1 MEPMV
6 NTILKSFVILILF
19 YPGHAR
25 AQTNSG
31 QFTQELNVK
40 FVSSEIKKLDQAE
53 ELIIQADKLLEK
65 ANQQFSALTDVERK
79 ERLSSNYNLAL
90 KKLFE
95 SSEIYKEAYNLVFSV
110 FKDKGDKF
118 WQKMN
123 KTNHRAA
130 GMDKAKY
137 YESSA
142 LKNLNRSL
150 IRRQQAL
157 ESDRFEYSSGIMKDA
172 LNLERLA
179 VRNQG
184 RALQIC
190 CDYPVEY
197 NYGWEDDK
205 TLEEIVEIMKDP
217 NVHEPPCD
225 IFATVD
231 KQAKI
236 DSTLFKV
243 IIFKVQ
249 IAAHTMPLTEEY
261 LSSIYKGELKI
272 DMIFEEDWYKYSIGR
287 YSSFDEA
294 DATLREC
301 NIKKAFVVA
310 YQEGIKISTQEA
322 LQLMEKKNSSSL

>member
-1 MEPMV
+1 MDGKM
-6 NTILKSFVILILF
+6 NKILRILTFLIFLC
-19 YPGHAR
+19 PGYGWT
-25 AQTNSG
+25 QTNNG
-31 QFTQELNVK
+31 LFTHELNVK
-40 FVSSEIKKLDQAE
+40 LLPSEIKKLEQAE
-53 ELIIQADKLLEK
+53 ELIMQADKMQEE

-79 ERLSSNYNLAL
+79 ERLSSNYNQAL
-90 KKLFE
+90 KRLFE
-95 SSEIYKEAYNLVFSV
+95 SSEAYKEAYNLVFNV
-110 FKDKGDKF
+110 FKEKGDKF

-142 LKNLNRSL
+142 LKTLNRSI
-150 IRRQQAL
+150 IRRQQVL

-190 CDYPVEY
+190 SDYPVEY

-205 TLEEIVEIMKDP
+205 TLEEIIKIMKDP
-217 NVHEPPCD
+217 NVHEPPYD

-231 KQAKI
+231 KQAI
-236 DSTLFKV
+236 VDSALFKE

-261 LSSIYKGELKI
+261 LTSIYKGDLKI
-272 DMIFEEDWYKYSIGR
+272 DMIFEENWYKYSIGR
-287 YSSFDEA
+287 YTSFDEA

-322 LQLMEKKNSSSL
+322 AQLIEKKNASGL